1 MNRPH
6 DPAFQHWTDL
16 GFNADILEV
25 AIRHGAVMKKVG
37 GEFKGPCPMCLGV
50 DRFSC
55 SPVRNKWYCRG
66 AQIGGAGSISMVQH
80 IAGLSFKE
88 AVESI
93 TGIPCPSGRPSRPLS
108 ESEKANRNRQRL
120 KMEEAQRARQAQE
133 IAQNQDTLEFC
144 AKIIGECQPVAGTLA
159 EKYLH
164 LFDLPTPPD
173 GWPPCLMFHPA
184 LNYPGKGKMPALV
197 ARVDDVSGQMTGI
210 WREFIRAD
218 GRKADVEFQK
228 LGLGP
233 VAGGAVRLGGMGER
247 IGTAEGVR
255 TALGAWSLIGFKY
268 PVWSCLSTAGLIGF
282 EVPLGVERIVIYPDS
297 DKPIKK
303 HGHEYVP
310 ATPAGRNAAVK
321 MRERVL
327 KEGVGVVIAAE
338 PSVGA
343 DYLNVWQAH
352 AREVA

>member
-1 MNRPH
+1 MI
-6 DPAFQHWTDL
+6 DAFKDWRDRADACDL
-16 GFNADILEV
+16 LET
-25 AIRHGAVMKKVG
+25 AKRYGAVMKRAG
-37 GEFKGPCPMCLGV
+37 REFKGACPGDGGK
-50 DRFSC
+50 DRFSL
-55 SPVRNKWYCRG
+55 STIRHRWFCRG
-66 AQIGGAGSISMVQH
+66 GQCGGHGAISMLQH
-80 IAGLSFKE
+80 IAGLSFLQACE
-88 AVESI
+88 AL
-93 TGIPCPSGRPSRPLS
+93 TGEPNPSGRASKPIS
-108 ESEKANRNRQRL
+108 EAEKAERNRQRL
-120 KMEEAQRARQAQE
+120 KMEDTTARRQAQE
-133 IAQNQDTLEFC
+133 AAQNQDTLEFC
-144 AKIIGECQPVAGTLA
+144 GKIIGECQPLAGTLA

-197 ARVDDVSGQMTGI
+197 ARVDDVSGAMTGI

-247 IGTAEGVR
+247 IGAAEGVR
-255 TALGAWSLIGFKY
+255 TALGAWALIGFKY
-268 PVWSCLSTAGLIGF
+268 PIWSCLSTAGLIGF
-282 EVPLGVERIVIYPDS
+282 EVPLGVERVVIYPDS

-303 HGHEYVP
+303 HGYEFV
-310 ATPAGRNAAVK
+310 AAVPAGRKAATA
-321 MRERVL
+321 MRQRL
-327 KEGVGVVIAAE
+327 LGEGVSVVIAAE
-338 PSVGA
+338 PSIGA